1 MPRPPEGVPPS
12 LAQHLSQQLVLGFD
26 REEEPLNFLD
36 ARISKLKS
44 EFRSFEHFSRA
55 RCSRG
60 FFVFL
65 TVERGGLV
73 AREGGS
79 THSAR
84 AQPTRWKR
92 EDREDAEG
100 AMPADR
106 IEVSRGKPFLS
117 LSLFLSASSTRR
129 RRRRRRSNQRSD
141 GRRSLHSQPS
151 RSSLALWPR
160 GRRVPARGVPMTSS

>member
-1 MPRPPEGVPPS
+1 M
-12 LAQHLSQQLVLGFD
+12 
-26 REEEPLNFLD
+26 
-36 ARISKLKS
+36 
-44 EFRSFEHFSRA
+44 
-55 RCSRG
+55 
-60 FFVFL
+60 
-65 TVERGGLV
+65 ERGGLV

-117 LSLFLSASSTRR
+117 FSLSFSLLLPHDDDDDDDGSTSVLTDGARYT
-129 RRRRRRSNQRSD
+129 RSQVE
-141 GRRSLHSQPS
+141 
-151 RSSLALWPR
+151 ALWPC
-160 GRRVPARGVPMTSS
+160 GREAEGSRREAYR